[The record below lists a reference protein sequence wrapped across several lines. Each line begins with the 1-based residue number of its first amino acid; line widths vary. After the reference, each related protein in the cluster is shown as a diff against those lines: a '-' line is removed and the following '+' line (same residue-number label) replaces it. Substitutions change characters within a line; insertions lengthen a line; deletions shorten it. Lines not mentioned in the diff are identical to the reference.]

1 MGRERGPREP
11 REPMALR
18 QGCVGMGSWGKE
30 SPTAAEVQ
38 GRGMGEKNQDASMV
52 FADRYL

>member
-18 QGCVGMGSWGKE
+18 QGCIGMGSWGMG
-30 SPTAAEVQ
+30 SPTAAAVQ
-38 GRGMGEKNQDASMV
+38 GKGRGEKNQDASMV
-52 FADRYL
+52 FADRDL